1 MNEQI
6 KRYIELE
13 KIIISKFEKDLE
25 NSKLKILSEV
35 SMGSNFKYDGLIE
48 TEEGYPYCI
57 IEIKNKID
65 EAKTNLNFTK
75 EKIISYT
82 KSESARFAII
92 TDGNLFLFYDS
103 TQDSFN
109 FRETDY
115 NTIIRFLL
123 SPNKNGHNTKI
134 LNFLNEQFDGLNL
147 SENDILFDDNKYFL
161 SLKKEQYII
170 KKIFPLQEVKKPI
183 YRYTTLNTL
192 FEMLKNNNMRLMGI
206 AGMNDSTEVNF
217 IEKTIYQSDTLP
229 LNSDINNI
237 FISSCSLD
245 KEDDLTQWRLYAEDG
260 KGVCLKFGINSKKEG
275 FILNK
280 IKYINSKSEEIKK
293 IQNIISEIYSITGSN
308 FVFNTLHEW
317 CHFIKPDDYSVES
330 EVRLL
335 YKLKNGE
342 CPKGWIISDTYRI
355 INPYVEF
362 SLDNSFPLKLI
373 EIRLGPKCPEKR
385 INKFQIEQ
393 LLKRNNK
400 DDVKVTLSSI
410 TNYR

>member
-6 KRYIELE
+6 KKFIDLE
-13 KIIISKFEKDLE
+13 KRIISNFENDLGKSKF
-25 NSKLKILSEV
+25 KILSEAN
-35 SMGSNFKYDGLIE
+35 MGNNFKYDGLIE

-57 IEIKNKID
+57 IEVKYNLD
-65 EAKTNLNFTK
+65 NAKTNLNFTK
-75 EKIISYT
+75 NRIISYT
-82 KSESARFAII
+82 KQESARFAVI
-92 TDGNLFLFYDS
+92 TDGNTFLFYDS
-103 TQDSFN
+103 TQNSFE
-109 FRETDY
+109 FRKVDY
-115 NTIIRFLL
+115 NTIIRTLL
-123 SPNKNGHNTKI
+123 SPDKNGHTAKI
-134 LNFLNEQFDGLNL
+134 VTFLNGEFDGLNL
-147 SENDILFDDNKYFL
+147 SENDICFDENKYYL
-161 SLKKEQYII
+161 SLNKEQYII
-170 KKIFPLQEVKKPI
+170 KKIFPLQEVKKSI

-217 IEKTIYQSDTLP
+217 IEKIIYPDALP
-229 LNSDINNI
+229 LNPDINNI

-260 KGVCLKFGINSKKEG
+260 KGVCLKFNINSKKEG

-293 IQNIISEIYSITGSN
+293 LQNIISEIFSITGSY

-335 YKLKNGE
+335 YKLKNEE

-362 SLDNSFPLKLI
+362 SLDNSFPLKLV
-373 EIRLGPKCPEKR
+373 EIRLGPKCPEKK

-393 LLKRNNK
+393 LLKINNK
-400 DDVKVTLSSI
+400 NDVKVTLSSI